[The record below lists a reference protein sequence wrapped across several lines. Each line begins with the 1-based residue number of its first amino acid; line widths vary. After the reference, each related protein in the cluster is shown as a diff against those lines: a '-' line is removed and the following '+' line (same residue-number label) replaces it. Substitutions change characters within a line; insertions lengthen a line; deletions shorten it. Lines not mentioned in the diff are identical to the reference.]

1 MKRPRDR
8 ATDPGPELVM
18 TKVFRHLLAF
28 LAFAA
33 FFSFSGAAAAS
44 DSSSFAEA
52 VSKGPLY
59 AAGVALLGGLLVSL
73 TPCVYPMI
81 AITVSVFGARQTKS
95 HWHGLGLSSAFVLGI
110 VTMFTPLGVVA
121 GLSGSLFGAALQSP
135 WVLTT
140 IALLFLAMSAS
151 MLGAFELALPSALTN
166 RLVEVGG
173 VGPKGAFGL
182 GLVCGLIAAPCTGP
196 VLTGILTWIANTQSA
211 GAGALAMAAFSF
223 GLGFPFLLVGTF
235 AVQLPK
241 SGLWMVHVKSVLAIV
256 LAVVALY
263 YLGTAFPALGAWV
276 RPSPVL
282 FLVASAIALVGLA
295 IGAVHR
301 SFDSPEMKDKVLKGV
316 GTASTTL
323 ALYVLVV
330 ALVTPSSELNWHN
343 IPLADAAKTA
353 QSEEQPMLV
362 DFTATWC
369 GACKELDKFTFA
381 DPAVSKEA
389 SRFLAVKVDATDDED
404 PVVAQT
410 MQSLNVVGLP
420 TVLLFDSSGRE
431 VRRFTDF
438 VDAKKFL
445 AALRAVD

>member
-1 MKRPRDR
+1 
-8 ATDPGPELVM
+8 M
-18 TKVFRHLLAF
+18 TKIFRSFIVLF
-28 LAFAA
+28 A
-33 FFSFSGAAAAS
+33 FFGCLLFARGASAS
-44 DSSSFAEA
+44 ESHAFAEA

-73 TPCVYPMI
+73 TPCVYPMV

-110 VTMFTPLGVVA
+110 VAMFTPLGVVA
-121 GLSGSLFGAALQSP
+121 GLTGSLFGAALQSP
-135 WVLTT
+135 WVLST
-140 IALLFLAMSAS
+140 IAILFLAMSAS

-166 RLVEVGG
+166 RLAEVGG

-196 VLTGILTWIANTQSA
+196 VLTGILTWIAKTQSA
-211 GAGALAMAAFSF
+211 GAGALAMAAFSL

-241 SGLWMVHVKSVLAIV
+241 SGVWMLHVKSVLAIV

-276 RPSPVL
+276 KPSPVL
-282 FLVASAIALVGLA
+282 FAVAGGAALVGLL

-301 SFDSPEMKDKVLKGV
+301 SFDSPLMKDKVLKGI
-316 GTASTTL
+316 GTAATTL
-323 ALYVLVV
+323 SLYVLVV
-330 ALVTPSSELNWHN
+330 AFTVPERELDWQK
-343 IPLADAAKTA
+343 IPVSAAA
-353 QSEEQPMLV
+353 QKAKQQEQPMLV

-381 DPAVSKEA
+381 DAKVSQEA
-389 SRFLAVKVDATDDED
+389 GRFLAVKVDATDDED
-404 PVVAQT
+404 PVVVQT
-410 MQSLNVVGLP
+410 MESLKVVGLP
-420 TVLLFDSSGRE
+420 TVLLFDSSGKE

-438 VDAKKFL
+438 VDAKSFL
-445 AALRAVD
+445 AALQSVQ